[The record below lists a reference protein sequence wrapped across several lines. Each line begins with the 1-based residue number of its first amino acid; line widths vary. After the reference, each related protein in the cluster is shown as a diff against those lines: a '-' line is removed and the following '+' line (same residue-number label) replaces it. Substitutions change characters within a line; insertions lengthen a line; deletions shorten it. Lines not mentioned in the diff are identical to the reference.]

1 MLYLFV
7 PCINAVPQQSGSLS
21 KVLNKKSKKDTLV
34 KPKPG
39 TLKNIMKKNATN
51 QKSSSLK
58 NKLKQ
63 KNNPKTTKPIQSAS
77 KESEE
82 TNTLYIIIG
91 ALALIV
97 IVLMM
102 RKGEKEAE
110 KNTDLNND
118 GMEDEAGTSET
129 EDDEETSFEIKEMEN
144 ASLPEN
150 NQNIENT
157 YSEETQSEME
167 NELVSSKSNDE
178 ELDTHIGVESK
189 DDHIPHKLKNDDGSV
204 LIDNVK
210 DFYKMTLNYEDLS
223 LDHAIIIYY
232 DGGKDFPNFDS
243 DSDCNI
249 LKFNTIEDFIKWS
262 DIPFNKPENISE
274 SKLYKTMLNSNRF
287 WQIAEGE
294 LLLEWNG
301 VELNSGGL
309 LKVWPSEEMI
319 AHPITKENSLKSEF
333 LLSKNSVL
341 PSFRRYFGNGVD
353 WVVQYETDL
362 KAKIKNLL
370 IEKNMKITVSDID
383 TFLRHQDV
391 DEIKKV
397 CEEMYNNK
405 KIDFAGNGRYYV
417 NTGKEDSSLEE
428 SKTLEAEQVDVE
440 KELEKL
446 KGLLDKGLI
455 EEDDYNA
462 KKNELLCL

>member
-1 MLYLFV
+1 
-7 PCINAVPQQSGSLS
+7 
-21 KVLNKKSKKDTLV
+21 
-34 KPKPG
+34 
-39 TLKNIMKKNATN
+39 MKKNATN

-63 KNNPKTTKPIQSAS
+63 KTDSKTTKPIQSAS

-82 TNTLYIIIG
+82 TNTLYIIIS

-97 IVLMM
+97 IILMM
-102 RKGEKEAE
+102 RKGGKGVE
-110 KNTDLNND
+110 KNTDLNNED
-118 GMEDEAGTSET
+118 MEDEVGISAIEDDEETKDDEET

-144 ASLPEN
+144 TSLPEN
-150 NQNIENT
+150 NQDIENT
-157 YSEETQSEME
+157 FSEETQSERE
-167 NELVSSKSNDE
+167 NELVSSESNDE
-178 ELDTHIGVESK
+178 ELETHKGVESK
-189 DDHIPHKLKNDDGSV
+189 DDHIPHKLKNDDESV

-210 DFYKMTLNYEDLS
+210 DFYKMTLNYEDHS

-249 LKFNTIEDFIKWS
+249 LKFNTTDDFMKWS
-262 DIPFNKPENISE
+262 DIPSNKPENISE
-274 SKLYKTMLNSNRF
+274 SKLYETMLNSNKF

-301 VELNSGGL
+301 VELNSGGS
-309 LKVWPSEEMI
+309 LKVWPSEKMI
-319 AHPITKENSLKSEF
+319 VHPITKENSLKSEF

-341 PSFRRYFGNGVD
+341 PSLRKYFGNGVD

-362 KAKIKNLL
+362 KAKINNLL

-383 TFLRHQDV
+383 TFLRHQDL
-391 DEIKKV
+391 DEIKRV

-417 NTGKEDSSLEE
+417 NTVKEYIPLEE
-428 SKTLEAEQVDVE
+428 SKTLETEQVDLE
-440 KELEKL
+440 KEL
-446 KGLLDKGLI
+446 
-455 EEDDYNA
+455 
-462 KKNELLCL
+462 